1 MITGLNAS
9 NNQFVTQVDL
19 IQTAL
24 SNAENQLSSGYRVN
38 QASDA
43 PAEVGDI
50 FVARA
55 ALAKDNQTIQNL
67 KTAQA
72 NVQAGDEA
80 VQNAVQLLQN
90 AITLGSQGASST
102 ATQAQRSSL
111 ASQVQSVLSQLVGV
125 TATQVNGVYIF
136 SGDAGG
142 SAPYQL
148 DATSPTG
155 VDQLVTA
162 SATAQTADQA
172 GITFQTALTAQQIFD
187 ARDSS
192 NNPTSQNAFLALNN
206 LQLALQANDTTA
218 IGAAISSL
226 QTASDYV
233 NQQLGFYGGAENR
246 ISSAI
251 SIAQKFQV
259 QTQTQLSNLQDTDVT
274 SVAVQVTQETTAL
287 NAAMAA
293 QAKRPTSTLFDYLP
307 MTTG

>member
-9 NNQFVTQVDL
+9 NNQFVTSVDL
-19 IQTAL
+19 MQAAL
-24 SNAENQLSSGYRVN
+24 TNSENQLSSGYRVN

-43 PAEVGDI
+43 PAHVEDI

-55 ALAKDNQTIQNL
+55 ALASQNQTIQNL
-67 KTAQA
+67 NTAQSI
-72 NVQAGDEA
+72 VTAGDAA

-90 AITLGSQGASST
+90 ATTLGSQGASNTET
-102 ATQAQRSSL
+102 AAQRNAL
-111 ASQVQSVLSQLVGV
+111 ATQVQSVISQLVGI

-136 SGDAGG
+136 SGDASG

-148 DATSPTG
+148 DSSSPTG

-162 SATAQTADQA
+162 PSTALTADSTGA
-172 GITFQTALTAQQIFD
+172 TFQTMLTAQQIFD

-206 LQLALQANDTTA
+206 LQLALQNNDTAGITSA
-218 IGAAISSL
+218 LDSL
-226 QTASDYV
+226 QTAGGYV
-233 NQQLGFYGGAENR
+233 NQQLGFYGAAENR
-246 ISSAI
+246 ITSALN
-251 SIAQKFQV
+251 IAQKYQV

-293 QAKRPTSTLFDYLP
+293 QGRRPSSTLFDFLP
-307 MTTG
+307 TTLG